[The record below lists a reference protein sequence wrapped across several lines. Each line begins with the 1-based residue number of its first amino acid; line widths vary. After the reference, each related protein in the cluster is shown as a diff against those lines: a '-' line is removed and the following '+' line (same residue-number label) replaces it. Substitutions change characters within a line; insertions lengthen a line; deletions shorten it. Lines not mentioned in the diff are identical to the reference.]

1 MRLTPFLIASA
12 LLLACEQKDTTP
24 PPAPRVDPVTTP
36 TPKTTVL
43 LQGSAEF
50 GATVRISGGKSSAE
64 TTADLF
70 TARWF
75 AEVEL
80 TPDAVNSL
88 SVTATDA
95 AGNTSEATVVSIEQ
109 ARSRPATI
117 TLALSSATARAGEL
131 VGLLPRVLDQYGA
144 ELPDAMVTFTATP
157 ALAATFTIPNSSPA
171 VTKDQGVLAGTRQF
185 VAYDLSGVAAS
196 GGEFTL
202 TATAGTVSASTVLTV
217 RPARATRYSKLAFV
231 PSGTSAS
238 TIAGT
243 DLEYEYTVVDL
254 YGNVTDGPS
263 SAYTNAPGAVLVDDG
278 VSGRGRLTRL
288 VTAGSYAA
296 SFFIA
301 GAGQQGSLTFSV
313 DSAPAAF
320 VDVVAAATL
329 VSPNAPVDVFARVR
343 DAFGNPI
350 ACSTATAAN
359 IAFAA
364 QGARGGTVSGSAV
377 TCFNGAFRSSF
388 TFTAEDVF
396 TVSATWQPS
405 GATAVVGN
413 VFISVLAFDNTPP
426 TVTIQNVRV
435 NGTPCTPSARTP
447 AGCDVAD
454 GDVVEFEL
462 LASDTGSGVA
472 EVAYTAFFEST
483 QSLRTRTVLVAANT
497 PSGPVSFRFTVRTNL
512 PERADL
518 VASAVDRAGNRQNSD
533 ALPLWTD
540 RGFAIG
546 NRVLT
551 VVATGGLIDR
561 PQDMAFGTNGDL
573 YVLSRGGNLLAQ
585 PNVARIA
592 SGTTT
597 VTAFINPL
605 AVSGEFLT
613 RVGSGTDERFFASD
627 RNSRTIVSFT
637 PAATGTSPYATVGSN
652 GTSRGLATLGA
663 TKARG
668 WVDFTGTVVTGD
680 SVTVGPI
687 TYRFDLQ
694 ATPTCTSNATL
705 VCVNVAGGGSPSALA
720 SALATSLA
728 ASATLAAQATGTRV
742 AIELRAAGEAG
753 NATALAVSSG
763 ALTRSAATLLGG
775 HDPEP
780 WAATSGET
788 LVRRYLNT
796 TAGVPFNATT
806 NHGSFNANT
815 FQWGLGVRDVASLA
829 TSAVERVA
837 MYVVD
842 SNGGNWDRLEGFEI
856 QNTGAATTTTSR
868 FNINQT
874 TGGNQ
879 VTFGRLWDVAVAAN
893 GCVLVSDD
901 QGDVY
906 AVDVTSTPFAPA
918 RVTRVARNLNAP
930 RGLAIDP
937 AGALLIADE
946 GSNAVYQL
954 TADPADPCF

>member
-1 MRLTPFLIASA
+1 MRLTLCLIASVA
-12 LLLACEQKDTTP
+12 LLACEQKDTTA
-24 PPAPRVDPVTTP
+24 PPAPRVDPVTSP
-36 TPKTTVL
+36 TPKTKVL

-80 TPDAVNSL
+80 TTGAVNSL

-95 AGNTSEATVVSIEQ
+95 AGNTSEATVVPIEQ
-109 ARSRPATI
+109 APSRPTTI
-117 TLALSSATARAGEL
+117 ALALSSDTARAGEL
-131 VGLLPRVLDQYGA
+131 VALLPRVVDQYGA
-144 ELPDAMVTFTATP
+144 ELPDAPVTFTSTP
-157 ALAATFTIPNSSPA
+157 ALAATFTIPNTMPA

-185 VAYDLSGVAAS
+185 VAYDLSAVAAS

-202 TATAGTVSASTVLTV
+202 TATAGTVSASAVLVV
-217 RPARATRYSKLAFV
+217 RPARAVRYSKLQFL

-238 TIAGT
+238 TTAGV
-243 DLEYEYTVVDL
+243 DLEYAYEVVDL

-263 SAYTNAPGAVLVDDG
+263 SAYTNAPGAVVVDDG
-278 VSGRGRLTRL
+278 VSGKGRLTRL

-343 DAFGNPI
+343 DAFGNAI
-350 ACSTATAAN
+350 ACTTSTAAN
-359 IAFAA
+359 LSFAA
-364 QGARGGTVSGSAV
+364 QGARGGSVTGSAV
-377 TCFNGAFRSSF
+377 TCFNGAYRSAF

-462 LASDTGSGVA
+462 LATDTGSGVA

-483 QSLRTRTVLVAANT
+483 QALRTRTVLVAANT
-497 PSGPVSFRFTVRTNL
+497 PPGPVAFRFTVRTNL

-540 RGFAIG
+540 RGFAVG

-551 VVATGGLIDR
+551 VVATGGLVDR
-561 PQDMAFGTNGDL
+561 PQDLAFAANGDL
-573 YVLSRGGNLLAQ
+573 YVLSRGGNLAAN
-585 PNVARIA
+585 PNIARIPA
-592 SGTTT
+592 GTTG
-597 VTAFINPL
+597 VQAFLDPL
-605 AVSGEFLT
+605 QVGGEFLT
-613 RVGSGTDERFFASD
+613 HAGTGTEERFFVSD
-627 RNSRTIVSFT
+627 RNTRTFASFT
-637 PAATGTSPYATVGSN
+637 AASTATSAYATVGGT

-668 WVDFTGTVVTGD
+668 FVDLIGAVATGD
-680 SVTVGPI
+680 TVTVG
-687 TYRFDLQ
+687 TVGYRFDLQ
-694 ATPTCTSNATL
+694 AMPTCMPSATQ
-705 VCVNVAGGGSPSALA
+705 VCVNVPGGSASVLA
-720 SALATSLA
+720 SALAA
-728 ASATLAAQATGTRV
+728 AMNASAVIAAQASNTRV
-742 AIELRAAGEAG
+742 TIETRAAGEAG
-753 NATALAVSSG
+753 SALVLAVSG
-763 ALTRSAATLLGG
+763 AGLMRSATTLLGG
-775 HDPEP
+775 HDAEP
-780 WAATSGET
+780 WSANSGDNF
-788 LVRRYLNT
+788 VRRYLNT
-796 TAGVPFNATT
+796 TAGVPFNSTT
-806 NHGSFNANT
+806 NHGAFNANT
-815 FQWGLGVRDVASLA
+815 FQWSLGLRDVASLS
-829 TSAVERVA
+829 SALVENVA
-837 MYVVD
+837 MYAVV
-842 SNGGNWDRLEGFEI
+842 SNGGNYDRLEGFEV
-856 QNTGAATTTTSR
+856 QVAATGVITTTSR
-868 FNINQT
+868 FNVNQT
-874 TGGNQ
+874 TGANQ
-879 VTFGRLWDVAVAAN
+879 VGFGRLWDVAVAPN

-906 AVDVTSTPFAPA
+906 AVDVTANAFAPS
-918 RVTRVARNLNAP
+918 RVSRVARNLNAP
-930 RGLAIDP
+930 RGLTFDAT
-937 AGALLIADE
+937 GALLIADE
-946 GSNAVYQL
+946 GTNAIYRL
-954 TADPADPCF
+954 TPEPMNTCF